1 MNDKGFMEGDL
12 GRQGD
17 KGKDKRG
24 IVPSALVSLSV
35 EASSFINIQGLHVRA
50 TFNMLS

>member
-24 IVPSALVSLSV
+24 IISSAFVSLSV
-35 EASSFINIQGLHVRA
+35 EASFLFAFKFHVRV
-50 TFNMLS
+50 TFNTPS